1 MLYSYNMT
9 GKVGRISD
17 VPGPHDDE
25 LFDQVFKALSSR
37 TRRSILDLLKDH
49 PRTTGEICAHFPG
62 LDRCTTMQHLGVL
75 QRAGL
80 VIAQRKGRER
90 WNHLDVL
97 PIKQIQDRWIGDYAA
112 SAVDLL
118 AALRADLEA
127 PAG

>member
-1 MLYSYNMT
+1 MLYIYNVS
-9 GKVGRISD
+9 GKTFDETSD
-17 VPGPHDDE
+17 ETSDE
-25 LFDQVFKALSSR
+25 TFDQVFKALASR
-37 TRRSILDLLKDH
+37 TRRSILDLLRDH

-118 AALRADLEA
+118 AALRADLET

>member
-1 MLYSYNMT
+1 MLYTYNMT
-9 GKVGRISD
+9 GKPATARDDLGL
-17 VPGPHDDE
+17 PDDE
-25 LFDQVFKALSSR
+25 TFDQVFKALSSR

-97 PIKQIQDRWIGDYAA
+97 PIKLIQDRWIGDYAA

-118 AALRADLEA
+118 ATLRADLEA
-127 PAG
+127 SAG